1 MNQPPQLTPR
11 AFSQIL
17 LFAAGI
23 LTRVPFRLP
32 RQPKPAALLLPAPS
46 K

>member
-1 MNQPPQLTPR
+1 MSHPPQLTPR
-11 AFSQIL
+11 AFSHIL
-17 LFAAGI
+17 LFCAGI

-32 RQPKPAALLLPAPS
+32 RRRGAGLLLPAPP